1 MINCMRQGLGCCICC
16 SVFVVLQ
23 NAMYSDSDHENILF
37 SPFREQND
45 TCAVNRTC
53 ERFCACDSHAC
64 LSH

>member
-53 ERFCACDSHAC
+53 E
-64 LSH
+64 